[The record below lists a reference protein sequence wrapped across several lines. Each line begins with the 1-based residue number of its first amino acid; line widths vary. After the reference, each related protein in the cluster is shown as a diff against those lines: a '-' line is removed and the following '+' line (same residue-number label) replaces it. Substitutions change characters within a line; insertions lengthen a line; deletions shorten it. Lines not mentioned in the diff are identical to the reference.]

1 MEYEIH
7 VTVKTPYVV
16 SFINDCHTI
25 GVKPIVIET
34 EKEEVFDHQ
43 VMTSSKHKDDN
54 DDQYFLTLASIANQL
69 KDKGYQIIR
78 EKVEIRPLPIKN
90 NCHIYYESHF
100 RLKLL
105 KDFDRSTLKVLCKDC
120 SFHLSKNLFK
130 KAIDFD
136 YQMITYRNYNQ
147 SFDQFN
153 QVIFDMKERLT
164 ELNISFDKV
173 EIEECIHDSNIKVD
187 SNWI

>member
-7 VTVKTPYVV
+7 ITVGTSNLD
-16 SFINDCHTI
+16 SFINDCTQI

-34 EKEEVFDHQ
+34 EKNNNFNNQ
-43 VMTSSKHKDDN
+43 VMTSSKYKGDDCLKVLK
-54 DDQYFLTLASIANQL
+54 QISRSL

-90 NCHIYYESHF
+90 KSHIYYESHF
-100 RLKLL
+100 RLKLN
-105 KDFDRSTLKVLCKDC
+105 KGFDRSNLIVLCKDC
-120 SFHLSKNLFK
+120 NFHLSKNLFK
-130 KAIDFD
+130 RDIDFD

-147 SFDQFN
+147 SFEEFK
-153 QVIFDMKERLT
+153 QVILNMKEKLT
-164 ELNISFDKV
+164 ELNINFDKV
-173 EIEECIHDSNIKVD
+173 EIEECIYDSNIKVD